1 MLSGFFFCP
10 LLSFP
15 SSVLLQRSRCT
26 PHLALT
32 RCSCHRGSDSLK
44 GHKIELRRSRQKAT
58 ERSAEEYWDS
68 KALRPALR
76 PGSSGM
82 GCLSRTVRLVCL
94 QPSCVGFLL
103 PACYNVLGR
112 CFPGLGLM
120 SPSCLHI
127 NLFYP
132 PFPVLCIYL
141 CIFLAPL
148 PLPLSP
154 LQINRLFLSPTK
166 LVFHEAFH
174 TQVSPEAEASL
185 SSTACA

>member
-1 MLSGFFFCP
+1 MPFLLASRARESNMYHTLSLTFLLRLSGSQPCCCPAATEHPSRTGMLSGFFFCP

-32 RCSCHRGSDSLK
+32 LCSCHRGSDSLK

-94 QPSCVGFLL
+94 QPSCVCT
-103 PACYNVLGR
+103 A
-112 CFPGLGLM
+112 
-120 SPSCLHI
+120 
-127 NLFYP
+127 
-132 PFPVLCIYL
+132 
-141 CIFLAPL
+141 
-148 PLPLSP
+148 SP
-154 LQINRLFLSPTK
+154 LGSFCLPVIMS
-166 LVFHEAFH
+166 
-174 TQVSPEAEASL
+174 
-185 SSTACA
+185 